1 MNEVLNLMK
10 NSIEGMKLPESNDKA
25 PSKELNGRLAL
36 IDGIAGRSLL
46 RLQRTLI
53 KVVICYF

>member
-1 MNEVLNLMK
+1 MK